1 MNVSTPIDSKKS
13 WRSQLRQRLLF
24 WLRPG
29 QSDTEL
35 LQIVARAEAV
45 QSNEHRKMI
54 TRLIEFDD
62 LRVRDL
68 MTPRSD
74 ICAIAVHCK
83 LAEAAKTMCCV
94 HHGCIP
100 VFGEHLDDM
109 LGVLYRRNVFKAIV
123 NEVQPSLND
132 IIQPCIFFAEL
143 ERAWEAL
150 RRMKREG
157 VKLAIVRDEYGGTA
171 GVLSLSDMLE
181 EIVGNIED
189 ETASS
194 NEDIDEFNRLDDG
207 SMLVSARLR
216 AEEFEELA
224 DIDLPEGE
232 YATIGGLLLAELG
245 RIPQKG
251 ETISI
256 GKLVFTITEATPRRL
271 LKLKIVQAQAL
282 VAETDKQG

>member
-83 LAEAAKTMCCV
+83 LAEAAKTICCV
-94 HHGCIP
+94 RHGCIP